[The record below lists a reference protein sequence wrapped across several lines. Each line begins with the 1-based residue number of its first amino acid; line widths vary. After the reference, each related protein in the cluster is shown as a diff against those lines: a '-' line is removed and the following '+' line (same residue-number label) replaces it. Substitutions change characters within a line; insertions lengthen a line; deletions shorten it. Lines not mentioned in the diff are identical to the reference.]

1 MNKSYN
7 TIGTVAK
14 SNRITVETDAP
25 NIHNIH
31 GPHPVPSINTC
42 TLIKEKKKRRKEID
56 GCTECI
62 SIILKAHFVYVM
74 ISF

>member
-7 TIGTVAK
+7 TIGTVSK
-14 SNRITVETDAP
+14 SNRMTVETDAP

-42 TLIKEKKKRRKEID
+42 TLIKKNKKSAVKKLMVVQNVFQLYSKH
-56 GCTECI
+56 I
-62 SIILKAHFVYVM
+62 SYM
-74 ISF
+74 

>member
-7 TIGTVAK
+7 TIGTVSK

-42 TLIKEKKKRRKEID
+42 TLIKEKKNAVKKLMVVQNVFQLYSKH
-56 GCTECI
+56 I
-62 SIILKAHFVYVM
+62 SYM
-74 ISF
+74 

>member
-42 TLIKEKKKRRKEID
+42 TLIKEKKK
-56 GCTECI
+56 TP
-62 SIILKAHFVYVM
+62 
-74 ISF
+74 